1 MSKKEAVIL
10 GLIAIGGLG
19 VASSMASDSGGGATA
34 PQRFGR
40 ILGADGKKAVASD
53 AGPGSTTYNI
63 AGEAPPS
70 FPAVPA
76 FDMRQLFLPMQEKP
90 IPQPSY
96 KPRAGFTGYSSY
108 IGLPATKKEAQQS
121 YLKSAYSVKP
131 DETSFQRQQRLL
143 QTAYN
148 TPSSDASTSKKIA
161 TSITP
166 ATPTTRTL
174 SQRISAAGRKG
185 ITLKGSRA

>member
-19 VASSMASDSGGGATA
+19 VASSMASDSGGGAAA

-53 AGPGSTTYNI
+53 AGLGSTTYNI

-76 FDMRQLFLPMQEKP
+76 FDMRQLFLPMTENIIKTAP
-90 IPQPSY
+90 AVRRTSGGYDPAPSIRGY
-96 KPRAGFTGYSSY
+96 VPTGISDNTWSYS
-108 IGLPATKKEAQQS
+108 KKEAAIQEAVAAGLPEHIAERE
-121 YLKSAYSVKP
+121 LKHYAP
-131 DETSFQRQQRLL
+131 
-143 QTAYN
+143 A
-148 TPSSDASTSKKIA
+148 PKK
-161 TSITP
+161 
-166 ATPTTRTL
+166 RTL
-174 SQRISAAGRKG
+174 SQRISAAGKKG
-185 ITLKGSRA
+185 VTLKGSGA